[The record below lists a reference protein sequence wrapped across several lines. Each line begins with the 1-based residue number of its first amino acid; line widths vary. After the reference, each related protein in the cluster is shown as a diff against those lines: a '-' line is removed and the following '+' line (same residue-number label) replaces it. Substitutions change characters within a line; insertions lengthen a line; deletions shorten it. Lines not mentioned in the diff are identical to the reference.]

1 MEKGVPGTKEVIKLK
16 TSLKSLR
23 TKNTFAVKNLQRE
36 QGLFLECISEVSEGD
51 QLTSFQYAQLER
63 VASAMSS
70 VEKSFGKV
78 FYSKL
83 LISIHWSLKKKTENV
98 VTQNF
103 WSAKIS
109 HSKLSLEA
117 K

>member
-1 MEKGVPGTKEVIKLK
+1 MYSDFIDQLPCLLILIEEENPEFQQLDTATVTFTKI
-16 TSLKSLR
+16 
-23 TKNTFAVKNLQRE
+23 KNLQD
-36 QGLFLECISEVSEGD
+36 FK
-51 QLTSFQYAQLER
+51 
-63 VASAMSS
+63 
-70 VEKSFGKV
+70 KSFGKL